1 MWPVRNV
8 RSEEEAE
15 DEKLLKPHKDE
26 IITFSESC
34 FSSFDFGLF
43 DNNPLA

>member
-1 MWPVRNV
+1 MWLVRNV
-8 RSEEEAE
+8 RLEKEAE